1 MCSVMLM
8 NTEEGYST
16 LLKQTVFQFLSTVWI
31 ATNYFKFITRVS
43 FLFFVFWLTSQNR
56 GLKGAAN
63 CTELTTGLSGRSGLT
78 WPLGRGSRKRH
89 LTRNEEAA
97 LSPPP
102 LRVW

>member
-43 FLFFVFWLTSQNR
+43 YLFFVFWLTS
-56 GLKGAAN
+56 
-63 CTELTTGLSGRSGLT
+63 
-78 WPLGRGSRKRH
+78 
-89 LTRNEEAA
+89 
-97 LSPPP
+97 
-102 LRVW
+102 